1 MVFRIFILIFLFRT
15 LVKKNTW
22 IRMISITVMVTIS
35 NALLW
40 KLLDI
45 CYVQSSFSTFTRHI
59 DNGNLKDTLQLK
71 ISQRWICANS
81 FLVNIMKRKW
91 TKGPGK
97 LSVVQNSEPLLCR
110 AFHLSSI
117 VNYGIG
123 EVLYLSRKNLT
134 SIKNIKS
141 TYANK
146 NKNSLK
152 CA

>member
-22 IRMISITVMVTIS
+22 IRMIPITVMVIIS
-35 NALLW
+35 KALLW

-45 CYVQSSFSTFTRHI
+45 CYVQSSFSTFTWHI
-59 DNGNLKDTLQLK
+59 DIGNLKDTLQLR
-71 ISQRWICANS
+71 ISQRWIRANS

-91 TKGPGK
+91 AKGPGK
-97 LSVVQNSEPLLCR
+97 LSVVQNSEPLLCI

-123 EVLYLSRKNLT
+123 EVLHLSRKNLT

-141 TYANK
+141 TYVNK

-152 CA
+152 RA